1 LSATDFSLVVPP
13 PTAATPGLPAGL
25 VRIYPN
31 PAPGRFV
38 VEFTQPIRGVTEIV
52 TLDARGQRVHTLPM
66 AGKPATRAE
75 IDLTGH
81 PAGMYLLLIRTERGI
96 TTRKV
101 TLRP

>member
-1 LSATDFSLVVPP
+1 
-13 PTAATPGLPAGL
+13 

-38 VEFTQPIRGVTEIV
+38 VELPLPAGGVTEIV
-52 TLDARGQRVHTLPM
+52 MLDARGRRVHTLPL
-66 AGKPATRAE
+66 AGKGVERAE

-81 PAGMYLLLIRTERGI
+81 PAGMYLVLIRTEYGI
-96 TTRKV
+96 VTRKV

>member
-1 LSATDFSLVVPP
+1 VVPN
-13 PTAATPGLPAGL
+13 ALSGR

-38 VEFTQPIRGVTEIV
+38 VEFTQPAGGITELV
-52 TLDARGQRVHTLPM
+52 TLDARGQRVHTLPL
-66 AGKPATRAE
+66 AGKRVERAE

-81 PAGMYLLLIRTERGI
+81 PAGMYLVLIRTEHGI
-96 TTRKV
+96 VARKV

>member
-1 LSATDFSLVVPP
+1 
-13 PTAATPGLPAGL
+13 

-38 VEFTQPIRGVTEIV
+38 VEFAQPAHGVIEIV
-52 TLDARGQRVHTLPM
+52 TLDARGQRVHALPL

-75 IDLTGH
+75 IDLMGH
-81 PAGMYLLLIRTERGI
+81 PAGMYLVLIRTERGI
-96 TTRKV
+96 MTRKV